1 MGVGAVIEMGRA
13 GMEAQGKTEKM
24 MKMPVMIDLDEF

>member
-1 MGVGAVIEMGRA
+1 MGAVIGA

-24 MKMPVMIDLDEF
+24 MKTPVMIDLDEF